1 MIIYG
6 EFIMPQLKNISY
18 FTRMLL
24 FFCGFFFCFFLGKES
39 KAEMNYTGR
48 PIHVFYDGLAT
59 QPAFMGMIDLVQLPK
74 EDIKVFA
81 WHRFPNRSALM
92 DLKELNAIEVPVVYA
107 EGHGLA
113 NVSPVLEK
121 LKEVMTEN
129 PTSPVVVW
137 TNANNI
143 HYFFDMF
150 FPMIEKKRVKH
161 IHLYE
166 DGVGELF
173 THEKR
178 FREFS
183 YSAED
188 IQDMND
194 YWFNPGQRK
203 RFPEDGRY
211 LLHHLFP
218 VTYHF
223 FGINRAQ
230 NDPELKHFFKKM
242 QGALFA
248 ENNFEELKNKL
259 SSTEKQNLYRLVGF
273 DEKKYRQIFKENKVI
288 VFVGGHYQNR
298 GHLIDHAEVS
308 YIKDLK
314 KKYPDY
320 AFLLKPHPSFDA
332 FDKTKYVL
340 DNIPGVEVIN
350 AQLPYEIFH
359 IAGLKPTKIAGRT
372 SSIFYSV
379 SNDMID
385 SFIAHP
391 SYENGLD
398 KYVNLDKAKEVD
410 VKKFI
415 PENPY
420 FYDAK
425 IIINNKEDYLS
436 FLSMGEI
443 YLYHSKSRLKYQKS
457 NEILMLN
464 AGKPNARMFQKDS
477 KGVYQP
483 ANEEEHF
490 SLVHPYWSDEL
501 FSRENDVYCRMQGD
515 CGKVKKL
522 SSKIEICW
530 DRWGCE
536 TYEKKEDGKYYLKQ

>member
-1 MIIYG
+1 MN
-6 EFIMPQLKNISY
+6 QLKNISY
-18 FTRMLL
+18 FVRIFLL
-24 FFCGFFFCFFLGKES
+24 FFGFFFCFFLAKES
-39 KAEMNYTGR
+39 KGEVVYTGK

-74 EDIKVFA
+74 EEIKVFA
-81 WHRFPNRSALM
+81 WHRFPNRSDLM

-121 LKEVMTEN
+121 LKEVMNEN
-129 PTSPVVVW
+129 PKSPVVVW

-143 HYFFDMF
+143 NYFFDLF
-150 FPMIEKKRVKH
+150 FPMIDKKRIKH

-178 FREFS
+178 FSEFS
-183 YSAED
+183 YSEED

-194 YWFNPGQRK
+194 YWFNPDQRK
-203 RFPEDGRY
+203 RFPEEGRY

-223 FGINRAQ
+223 FGLKKAKQ
-230 NDPELKHFFKKM
+230 DPVLKSFFEKM
-242 QGALFA
+242 KGALFI
-248 ENNFEELKNKL
+248 ENDFEALRDKL
-259 SSTEKQNLYRLVGF
+259 SISEKQKLYRLIGF
-273 DEKKYRQIFKENKVI
+273 DEQKYRKIFKENKVI
-288 VFVGGHYQNR
+288 IFVGGHYQNR
-298 GHLIDHAEVS
+298 GHLSDHGEVT
-308 YIKDLK
+308 YINELK
-314 KKYPDY
+314 KKYPNY
-320 AFLLKPHPSFDA
+320 VFLLKPHPSFDA

-340 DNIPGVEVIN
+340 DHIPGIEIIN

-372 SSIFYSV
+372 SSIFYSI
-379 SNDMID
+379 SNDIVD
-385 SFIAHP
+385 SYIAHP
-391 SYENGLD
+391 SYANGLD
-398 KYVNLDKAKEVD
+398 KYIKLDKSKEVD
-410 VKKFI
+410 VSKFI

-425 IIINNKEDYLS
+425 IRINNKEDYLS
-436 FLSMGEI
+436 FLSMGEV
-443 YLYHSKSRLKYQKS
+443 YLYHSRSRFNYQKL
-457 NEILMLN
+457 NDILILN
-464 AGKPNARMFQKDS
+464 AGKPNARMFQKDN

-483 ANEEEHF
+483 LNEEAHL

-501 FSRENDVYCRMQGD
+501 FVKENNTYCRMQGD
-515 CGKVKKL
+515 CGKVKKH
-522 SSKIEICW
+522 SSSIEICW
-530 DRWGCE
+530 DQWGCE
-536 TYEKKEDGKYYLKQ
+536 IYEKKEDGKYYLKQ